1 MSLLFLPVVSPDI
14 CITCF
19 LTSNSVDVSQITCF
33 SVRFSVATLFKIST
47 SSPTPPL
54 SKFFLSYISI
64 YMNIYEIYVYIF
76 HLFIYFDFFLYSHK
90 NINSTKVGILPILFT
105 AYPNYSKNNL
115 AQSNTSRIIYYGTV
129 GGLVVVILFTL
140 LFSLRQIH
148 LEE

>member
-1 MSLLFLPVVSPDI
+1 MSLLFLSVVSPDI

-19 LTSNSVDVSQITCF
+19 LTSNSADVSQITCF
-33 SVRFSVATLFKIST
+33 SVRFSVATLFKISA

-54 SKFFLSYISI
+54 SKFSLSYISI
-64 YMNIYEIYVYIF
+64 YMNIYEIYIYIS
-76 HLFIYFDFFLYSHK
+76 FIYFDFFLYSHK
-90 NINSTKVGILPILFT
+90 NINSMKVGILPILFT

-129 GGLVVVILFTL
+129 GGLVIVILFTL